1 MISFLYKNKNIM
13 IVVLSNIINVAF
25 GFLINIIA
33 TQILSVSDYG
43 YYKAFI
49 TSLQLFGSLINFG
62 IYYTIGK
69 LYAEQKGDD
78 FNSILHTST
87 VLILVSI
94 HIIAFVTISI
104 ATLIVFYF
112 GFIIPTYV
120 LLGLAL
126 SIIILF
132 QNYFLQKYQS
142 QKRFI
147 RYSIISIY
155 SNLSLFIFCI
165 AFYLLGIQIIIRDL
179 IIFYSLANLVFYFFF
194 ITFERNG
201 KPSRNSITDII
212 STNRKHGLQ
221 LYYGSLFSVS
231 IAYLLSIL
239 IAGISGLEE
248 YAFYSLGNSL
258 AAPLIY
264 IPTSFTTIYY
274 SSYVSITNIPIKKI
288 IIVLSFTVLSA
299 ITLFSGVYFFIPS
312 LVGVIYS
319 KSVYYTGVLLIYYF
333 LIGFGDFI
341 NRFLYIK
348 GFAKK
353 IRNLSVANGLTLI
366 IFASLLIPYL
376 NINGLIIAKILSGV
390 VYLGL
395 LVIIYYKN
403 ITKKV

>member
-1 MISFLYKNKNIM
+1 MINFLYKNKNII
-13 IVVLSNIINVAF
+13 IVVFSNIINVVL

-49 TSLQLFGSLINFG
+49 SSLQLFGSLINFG

-69 LYAEQKGDD
+69 LYAEQKGDVFD
-78 FNSILHTST
+78 SILHTST
-87 VLILVSI
+87 VLALVSI
-94 HIIAFVTISI
+94 HIISTIVLSI
-104 ATLIVFYF
+104 ATLITFKIGIV
-112 GFIIPTYV
+112 IPSYI
-120 LLGLAL
+120 LLGLSL

-142 QKRFI
+142 QRKFI
-147 RYSIISIY
+147 KYSIIGIF
-155 SNLSLFIFCI
+155 SNLSLFVFCGVFFFFGIRI
-165 AFYLLGIQIIIRDL
+165 AIRDF
-179 IIFYSLANLVFYFFF
+179 IIFYSVANLVLYIFF
-194 ITFERNG
+194 ISIEKNS
-201 KPSRNSITDII
+201 KPSKKSISELITTNS
-212 STNRKHGLQ
+212 RHGLQ

-231 IAYLLSIL
+231 IAYLLSTL

-274 SSYVSITNIPIKKI
+274 SSYVSTANIPIKKLTT
-288 IIVLSFTVLSA
+288 VLSFTVISA
-299 ITLFSGVYFFIPS
+299 ITIFSGVYFFIPT
-312 LVGVIYS
+312 LIGITYS

-333 LIGFGDFI
+333 LIGFGDFL

-353 IRNLSVANGLTLI
+353 IRNLSIANGLTLI

-376 NINGLIIAKILSGV
+376 NINGLIIAKILSGF
-390 VYLGL
+390 VYLAL
-395 LVIIYYKN
+395 LVVIYYKN
-403 ITKKV
+403 IAKKG